1 MATAAN
7 KKQSTHVSQQQ
18 ETWDD
23 ISVHDIDIEEN
34 GEVGS
39 LPHISARPGYTQRW
53 IRTKVN
59 GEDDPKNLSKKFNQH
74 WRRRDPSTIPSGEA
88 APSIHVEG
96 VGECIGISGMVLMER
111 PVEIS
116 AKYKAQ
122 ARQRAKA
129 QMASVDQS
137 LFQSHTAG
145 SGFGAPKRIEDV
157 TKVEIGSG
165 MIPDDD

>member
-1 MATAAN
+1 
-7 KKQSTHVSQQQ
+7 
-18 ETWDD
+18 
-23 ISVHDIDIEEN
+23 
-34 GEVGS
+34 
-39 LPHISARPGYTQRW
+39 
-53 IRTKVN
+53 
-59 GEDDPKNLSKKFNQH
+59 
-74 WRRRDPSTIPSGEA
+74 
-88 APSIHVEG
+88 
-96 VGECIGISGMVLMER
+96 MVLMER